1 MATDQNVLD
10 RYFEMLTEA
19 LSGNGLLHREA
30 QIYNCNETG
39 MPLGATSHKVVA
51 KINSRPC
58 SITSNDK
65 TQVADLA
72 CVNAACVW
80 CCASFCENNKPR
92 TGKWRS
98 TRKILW
104 CF

>member
-1 MATDQNVLD
+1 
-10 RYFEMLTEA
+10 MLTEG
-19 LSGNGLLHREA
+19 LSDNGLLHRPA

-39 MPLGATSHKVVA
+39 MPLGATSHKIVA
-51 KINSRPC
+51 KINSKPC

-65 TQVADLA
+65 TQVTILSY
-72 CVNAACVW
+72 VHAASMSCS
-80 CCASFCENNKPR
+80 ASFCDFQKENKEPR

-98 TRKILW
+98 ARNTLW